1 MTAVDLKALDK
12 ISNRDSLFTLWL
24 NQLLPQDMSLMP
36 NEDKTLKLLGEPLLN
51 QQVDYLFSRRN
62 QLLYNYFV
70 NERKVDAK
78 RVKINNTGDE
88 KSAQFESTPRY
99 KVTFFVDEG
108 EMDGAEPV
116 KRVTFSLYCLSLR
129 PTFKSVKH

>member
-1 MTAVDLKALDK
+1 MDKALDK

-24 NQLLPQDMSLMP
+24 NQQLLPQDMSLMP

-51 QQVDYLFSRRN
+51 QQVDSLFSRRN

-78 RVKINNTGDE
+78 RVKITNTGDE

-108 EMDGAEPV
+108 EMDGVEPV
-116 KRVTFSLYCLSLR
+116 KE
-129 PTFKSVKH
+129 